1 MLDKVHTMYM
11 QVHTSMYLYVR
22 NPMFS
27 YHAIVYVGT
36 GFWTGGNVWYILFCT
51 IMLVDIHK
59 QDPLYF
65 DVGGVMILREMSYTD
80 MFVGKRQYI
89 HVCTSMYTSI
99 WRYMTILL
107 ES

>member
-1 MLDKVHTMYM
+1 
-11 QVHTSMYLYVR
+11 
-22 NPMFS
+22 MFS

-80 MFVGKRQYI
+80 IFVGKSSIYMSI
-89 HVCTSMYTSI
+89 LVC
-99 WRYMTILL
+99 ILAYGGI
-107 ES
+107 